1 MKTKIQTLVRL
12 QEAEIG
18 IHRVEQALAAAPGRF
33 DELTAERETLSEAV
47 QAAEAH
53 LAELNKRYRE
63 QEREARQQQDRAAQR
78 AARLHEVKTNK
89 EYQATLKEIDDI
101 KALVSGIEDEMLALL
116 EAIEAAKSD
125 LDEKRRDFDDRSEAL
140 AEEAAAVEQAM
151 AEDRRRLEALR
162 RQRDEIAGQV
172 DPKLMPVYLRA
183 QVQQRD
189 GQAVA
194 GVIDAVC
201 QGCHMNI
208 PPQLYN
214 ELQRQD
220 DLKICP
226 LCQRIIYWQ
235 NET

>member
-47 QAAEAH
+47 RAAEAH
-53 LAELNKRYRE
+53 LAELEKRYRE
-63 QEREARQQQDRAAQR
+63 QEREARRHQDRAAKR

-172 DPKLMPVYLRA
+172 DPELMPIYLRA

-189 GQAVA
+189 GRAVA

-208 PPQLYN
+208 PPHLYN

>member
-1 MKTKIQTLVRL
+1 MKSKIQTLIEL
-12 QEAEIG
+12 QDTEIE
-18 IHRVEQALAAAPGRF
+18 IHCVEQVLAAAPQRF
-33 DELTAERETLSEAV
+33 EALTAERQSLAEAV
-47 QAAEAH
+47 EAAEAH

-63 QEREARQQQDRAAQR
+63 LEREARQEQDRTAKR

-101 KALVSGIEDEMLALL
+101 KAGVSRIEDEMLTLL
-116 EAIEAAKSD
+116 DAIEAAKEALKQSR
-125 LDEKRRDFDDRSEAL
+125 EDFADRSQAL
-140 AEEAAAVEQAM
+140 SDEAAAVERAM
-151 AEDRRRLEALR
+151 DEDRKRLEALR
-162 RQRDEIAGQV
+162 RRRDEIAAQV
-172 DPKLMPVYLRA
+172 DPDLLPIYHRA

-189 GQAVA
+189 RRAVA
-194 GVIDAVC
+194 GVVNAVC

-226 LCQRIIYWQ
+226 LCQRIIYWRL
-235 NET
+235 ET

>member
-47 QAAEAH
+47 RVAEAH
-53 LAELNKRYRE
+53 LAELEKRYRE
-63 QEREARQQQDRAAQR
+63 QEREARRHQDRAAQR

-125 LDEKRRDFDDRSEAL
+125 LDEKRRDFDDRSEAWPKK
-140 AEEAAAVEQAM
+140 
-151 AEDRRRLEALR
+151 RRR
-162 RQRDEIAGQV
+162 
-172 DPKLMPVYLRA
+172 
-183 QVQQRD
+183 
-189 GQAVA
+189 
-194 GVIDAVC
+194 
-201 QGCHMNI
+201 
-208 PPQLYN
+208 
-214 ELQRQD
+214 
-220 DLKICP
+220 
-226 LCQRIIYWQ
+226 
-235 NET
+235 

>member
-47 QAAEAH
+47 RAAEAH
-53 LAELNKRYRE
+53 LAELEKRYRE
-63 QEREARQQQDRAAQR
+63 QEREARQHQDRAAKR

-172 DPKLMPVYLRA
+172 DPELMPIYLRA

-189 GQAVA
+189 GRAVA

>member
-47 QAAEAH
+47 RAAEAH
-53 LAELNKRYRE
+53 LAELEKRYRE
-63 QEREARQQQDRAAQR
+63 QEREARRHQDRAAKR

-172 DPKLMPVYLRA
+172 DPELMPIYLRA

-189 GQAVA
+189 GRAVA